1 MMTLFAVFACERVEE
16 VTQPDQEQDV
26 VEKVE
31 MTFGAVIESDDTKT
45 VLVDG
50 ENANVKKVFWQPND
64 AIGISKYNTG
74 AGSDVNKF
82 TTSIA
87 EPASKADFGGITE
100 FASRY
105 RAFYPYSESL
115 EDVMGYFYFDMPA
128 VQKYV
133 NGSFDPQASPMVAS
147 AEPGED
153 FNFYNL
159 CGILGLNIVGTQK
172 VESIMFSGFDET
184 GSPIALSGRFYVDPE
199 STDPHMMPEIGHS
212 GIGYSVTLKCDQP
225 VQLNLDTPVPF
236 YIQLPPATY
245 SKFILTIT
253 TADDEIMMRTSTKPM
268 VLERSHV
275 MRTGALEYVESIYV
289 NLSESGHSNCYIV
302 EEQGLY
308 SFDATVIGNGDY
320 GFVDGVDFHA
330 QSSSINPTSADLLW
344 EDKSGIITGLT
355 YENGRVRFVASGLKG
370 NAVIVV
376 KDASGTILWSW
387 HIWVTD
393 KPNELEYVNRIGSY
407 TMLDRNLGAISAE
420 QSQWRESVG
429 VMYQWGRKDPF
440 SITGNDYS
448 NYKRNYTTE
457 VGRVPL
463 QQAIENPSVFYC
475 QYTSWTSPFNSSLWV
490 PDQKTIYDPC
500 PVGYRVPPGN
510 AFRSFTKSGES
521 TWQGIDYI
529 NATEYFDK
537 GWEFFYDGIHTT
549 YFPTADAINYNGEFS
564 GFEQHDSDYWTAD
577 CTESDNRAR
586 KFRYYFY
593 SYVDAHVTFD
603 DTEYVTTGYPVR
615 CMKDD
620 GFVDL
625 AYAQI
630 TLEGPTQVTT
640 GTATFTGNVIY
651 EGSSPVTESGVIW
664 GTTYDL
670 TLENAIGVNNL
681 GAGKVGF
688 SAGINGLSSATRYF
702 VRAYAINKYG
712 VAYSDVISFCTDW
725 EEGTASNL
733 SINGTSNC
741 YLIPPMLAAYSIN
754 ADVIGNG
761 AAGILNYP
769 GFHTSNPSIAPHNVK
784 LLWQDNEDVV
794 YNVGYVNGKAYF
806 YASGTEGNAVIAA
819 TDADD
824 NIIWSWHIWVTDE
837 PEVHTYNTGEGKQF
851 FVMDRNLGSISAV
864 MGDEGGS
871 LYYQWGRKDPF
882 RLENEELVKIDSSP
896 FLYVSESVSAPTT
909 FPTGGDYW
917 VLNHSDQFWSMSV
930 KTIYDP
936 CPVGWRV
943 PGSEVW
949 SGIRKLIDCD
959 GQAEYAYARGVVFG
973 FSNSDYFWYP
983 DTPRFD
989 SNGIRDGSY
998 TDDNTELWTAED
1010 GISYFLN
1017 YADNYTQSRSRID
1030 GHPVRCMKDE

>member
-1 MMTLFAVFACERVEE
+1 MNGKISIFMMTLFAVFACERVEE
-16 VTQPDQEQDV
+16 VTQPDQEQEV
-26 VEKVE
+26 SANVE
-31 MTFGAVIESDDTKT
+31 MTFSAVIESGDTKT
-45 VLVDG
+45 ILVDG
-50 ENANVKKVFWQPND
+50 ETPNVKKILWQPND

-82 TTSIA
+82 TTSIS
-87 EPASKADFGGITE
+87 ESSSKADFGGITE

-115 EDVMGYFYFDMPA
+115 ADLMGYFYFDMPA

-147 AEPGED
+147 ADHGED

-159 CGILGLNIVGTQK
+159 CGILGLNIVGTQR
-172 VESIMFSGFDET
+172 VEYIMFTGYDEA
-184 GSPIALSGRFYVDPE
+184 GSPVALSGRFYVDPE
-199 STDPHMMPEIGHS
+199 STDPQMMPEIGHS
-212 GIGYSVTLKCDQP
+212 GIGYSVTLECDEP
-225 VQLNLDTPVPF
+225 VQLDPDTPVPF

-245 SKFILTIT
+245 SKFILTIK
-253 TADDEIMMRTSTKPM
+253 TADDVMMRTSTKPM

-275 MRTGALEYVESIYV
+275 MRTGALEYVESVYV

-320 GFVDGVDFHA
+320 GFVDGVEFHT
-330 QSSSINPTSADLLW
+330 QSSSINPFSVDLLW
-344 EDKSGIITGLT
+344 EDRTGIISKLSFDK
-355 YENGRVRFVASGLKG
+355 GRVNFIASGLKG
-370 NAVIVV
+370 NAVIAV
-376 KDASGTILWSW
+376 KDESEKILWSW

-393 KPNELEYVNRIGSY
+393 KPNELEYVNRIGTY

-420 QSQWRESVG
+420 QSKWRESVG

-457 VGRVPL
+457 MGRVPL
-463 QQAIENPSVFYC
+463 SQAIENPSVFYC

-500 PVGYRVPPGN
+500 PVGYRVPPRN

-521 TWQGIDYI
+521 TYQGVDYI
-529 NATEYFDK
+529 NATEDYDK
-537 GWEFFYDGIHTT
+537 GWNFIYDGVHTT
-549 YFPTADAINYNGEFS
+549 YFPTADAINYNGDFS

-577 CTESDNRAR
+577 CIESENRAY

-593 SYVDAHVTFD
+593 SYVDAHIEFD
-603 DTEYVTTGYPVR
+603 GTEYVTTGFPVR

-630 TLEGPTQVTT
+630 TLNGPGEVSTT
-640 GTATFTGNVIY
+640 SATFFGNVIY
-651 EGSSPVTESGVIW
+651 EGSSSVTDAGIIW
-664 GTTYDL
+664 GTTCDL
-670 TLENAIGVNNL
+670 TLESAIGVKNV
-681 GAGKVGF
+681 GAGNIGF
-688 SAGINGLSSATRYF
+688 GTGIDGLSSATRYF

-712 VAYSDVISFCTDW
+712 VAYSDVISFYTDW

-761 AAGILNYP
+761 AAGILNGA
-769 GFHTSNPSIAPHNVK
+769 GFHTSNPSITPKDVK
-784 LLWQDNEDVV
+784 LLWQDKEDVV
-794 YNVGYVNGKAYF
+794 YNVGYANGKAYF

-837 PEVHTYNTGEGKQF
+837 PQEHLYNGMY
-851 FVMDRNLGSISAV
+851 VMMDRALGSISAV
-864 MGDEGGS
+864 EGDFGGA

-882 RLENEELVKIDSSP
+882 MIG
-896 FLYVSESVSAPTT
+896 ESYIHSTHECLGQFANLSGAIANPNAFGVAE
-909 FPTGGDYW
+909 DW
-917 VLNHSDQFWSMSV
+917 VDNLGSLLWSNDT

-936 CPVGWRV
+936 CPIGWRV
-943 PGSEVW
+943 PSQYVW
-949 SGIRKLIDCD
+949 NGLGVKHDRD
-959 GQAEYAYARGVVFG
+959 GGPYGVVLYCYED
-973 FSNSDYFWYP
+973 DYFWYP
-983 DTPRFD
+983 DTPRVGWGA
-989 SNGIRDGSY
+989 NIEESY
-998 TDDNTELWTAED
+998 TSDKTEFWTSER
-1010 GISYFLN
+1010 GVTKYIRYNGFSEN
-1017 YADNYTQSRSRID
+1017 HRCNGD
-1030 GHPVRCMKDE
+1030 GHPVRCMKE